1 MHVLSGLIFDFARR
15 FDQYFDQPPVARR
28 IARIEY
34 DMGADVVFHAT
45 GLSGAGVFEA
55 AVERSTA
62 DRHLW
67 AIGVDTDQWQQANED
82 ERSHILT
89 SSMIRWDIVNFTV
102 IRDFIEGTLQPGARR
117 LTVDEGIITYSR
129 SGDALT
135 PGAIANLDR
144 AIEGIM
150 SGEIDVPTEPSG
162 ELLQP

>member
-1 MHVLSGLIFDFARR
+1 VP
-15 FDQYFDQPPVARR
+15 YFDAPNVAKR

-55 AVERSTA
+55 AAERSTP

-102 IRDFIEGTLQPGARR
+102 IRDFIEGTLQPGGRR

-129 SGDALT
+129 SGDALS
-135 PGAIANLDR
+135 PGAIVTLDR
-144 AIEGIM
+144 AIEEIT
-150 SGEIDVPTEPSG
+150 SGTIEIPTEPTG
-162 ELLQP
+162 ALLRPTG

>member
-1 MHVLSGLIFDFARR
+1 M
-15 FDQYFDQPPVARR
+15 ARR
-28 IARIEY
+28 IARFEF
-34 DMGADVVFHAT
+34 DEGADVVFHAT

-67 AIGVDTDQWQQANED
+67 AIGVDTDQWQQANEA

-89 SSMIRWDIVNFTV
+89 SSMIRWDIAHFTL
-102 IRDFIEGTLQPGARR
+102 IRDFIEGTLEPGARPV
-117 LTVDEGIITYSR
+117 TVDEGILTYSR
-129 SGDALT
+129 SGDALS

-144 AIEGIM
+144 AIE
-150 SGEIDVPTEPSG
+150 EISRGALDVPTEPTG